1 MQYVQHVQSIEG
13 ILINEAYFVSV
24 VIIIIIVA
32 VFYVNPNLY
41 LKLCLILW
49 WLVNL
54 LLLDSL
60 NTWHDFFHLPGQKKL
75 AKLSHRTECKL
86 FNFS

>member
-41 LKLCLILW
+41 LKLCLIL
-49 WLVNL
+49 
-54 LLLDSL
+54 
-60 NTWHDFFHLPGQKKL
+60 
-75 AKLSHRTECKL
+75 
-86 FNFS
+86 